1 MEDTIFTKIVKG
13 EIPCYKIAEN
23 DKFFAFLD
31 ISPIAKGHTLV
42 ITKLQNDYIFDLPDD
57 LLGEMMV
64 FAKKVAVGIREA
76 IPCNRIGV
84 AVIGIDVPHNHI
96 HLVPINGV
104 GDLNFKAERVKLTP
118 EEFKQIAENIAQ
130 KILLGIVVKSH
141 YRH

>member
-1 MEDTIFTKIVKG
+1 MFHANPKNNIMEDTIFTKIVKG

-118 EEFKQIAENIAQ
+118 EEFKQIAENIAK
-130 KILLGIVVKSH
+130 KIKL
-141 YRH
+141 